1 MELVDISHPL
11 SYNLAAL
18 VAGLVLATGLI
29 GTVSAAEY
37 LVGPD
42 PDDWWTVY
50 PDHHPGAGSEVDHP
64 SWVLELL
71 EDGPIL
77 ILDHS
82 TNCIPCINQ
91 EEAANAVLEEVG
103 EDAIAF
109 ENLIADPNNERANAL
124 FEVYDPNG
132 RKSLVPLTVIITL
145 VEKDG
150 NVVVG
155 WKSAEGETGED
166 WLLSYVEDAIE
177 YHEENV
183 GDWDA

>member
-1 MELVDISHPL
+1 MVNISHL
-11 SYNLAAL
+11 VKNKLGAL
-18 VAGLVLATGLI
+18 VAGLVLAAGLI
-29 GTVSAAEY
+29 GAVSAAEY
-37 LVGPD
+37 SVGSGS
-42 PDDWWTVY
+42 DDWWTVY
-50 PDHHPGAGSEVDHP
+50 SNQHPGAGSEVDHP
-64 SWVLELL
+64 SWVLDLL

-82 TNCIPCINQ
+82 TNCEACIKQ

-103 EDAIAF
+103 EDSIAF
-109 ENLIADPNNERANAL
+109 ENLIADPENERANAL
-124 FEVYDPNG
+124 FEIYDPNAG
-132 RKSLVPLTVIITL
+132 TWYIPLTVIITL
-145 VEKDG
+145 VEDEDG

-155 WKSAEGETGED
+155 WHSGEGDTGED

>member
-1 MELVDISHPL
+1 MVDISHPL

-82 TNCIPCINQ
+82 TNCEACIKQ

-124 FEVYDPNG
+124 FEIYDPNAG
-132 RKSLVPLTVIITL
+132 TWYIPLTVIITL
-145 VEKDG
+145 VEDEEG

-155 WKSAEGETGED
+155 WHSGEGETGED
-166 WLLSYVEDAIE
+166 WLLSYVEDAIQ